1 MIFLYLCNLCNLWS
15 KPSLFA
21 FQLSNSGLTAKP
33 IFRYWAWRLKTA
45 ATFSAGSG
53 GAFSDVGKIPTLLE
67 GGAGADPRHPGNRKG
82 SRFCATPKTVMK
94 L

>member
-53 GAFSDVGKIPTLLE
+53 VVFSDVGKMPTLLE
-67 GGAGADPRHPGNRKG
+67 GGG
-82 SRFCATPKTVMK
+82 SRSAPSGQQKGVAFLRDP
-94 L
+94 

>member
-1 MIFLYLCNLCNLWS
+1 MIFFYLCNLCNLWT

-53 GAFSDVGKIPTLLE
+53 GAFSDVGKMPTLLE
-67 GGAGADPRHPGNRKG
+67 GRREQIRAIR
-82 SRFCATPKTVMK
+82 ATERGRVFTRP
-94 L
+94 LRLS